1 MSTSVTQQEN
11 WDQQLAINVSFVIDI
26 AKQTKGN
33 IIQYTYKLQCVI
45 HTGYDLK
52 RETFTADTKSKD
64 NQSNQR
70 INEKNQR
77 KCRHLTYLITRGM
90 RNIALW

>member
-1 MSTSVTQQEN
+1 MVPFGLIHGTLSIV
-11 WDQQLAINVSFVIDI
+11 
-26 AKQTKGN
+26 
-33 IIQYTYKLQCVI
+33 IQYTYKLQCVI

-52 RETFTADTKSKD
+52 RETFTADTKSKV

-90 RNIALW
+90 RDIALW

>member
-1 MSTSVTQQEN
+1 MKYRAGCH
-11 WDQQLAINVSFVIDI
+11 QLIV
-26 AKQTKGN
+26 
-33 IIQYTYKLQCVI
+33 IQYTYKLQCVI
-45 HTGYDLK
+45 HTGYDLE
-52 RETFTADTKSKD
+52 RETFTADTKSKV

-90 RNIALW
+90 RDIALW